1 MMNRRYMGAAMVAIG
16 VIAAPAQA
24 ITRTEIATMI
34 KDIDD
39 HFVCPEAL
47 ATDAERQASVTAFS
61 HQLAARHIAY
71 TQAKTI
77 MGFMLTRHGCR
88 TVMAEPTP
96 VAAQAPMPVE
106 ATPVTIAAA
115 DPQ

>member
-1 MMNRRYMGAAMVAIG
+1 MNRRYMGAAMVAIG

-24 ITRTEIATMI
+24 ITRAEIATMI

-39 HFVCPEAL
+39 HFICPEAL
-47 ATDAERQASVTAFS
+47 ATDTERQASVTAFS

-71 TQAKTI
+71 AQAKTI

-96 VAAQAPMPVE
+96 VTAEAPAPIE